1 MYHVNSCVKNIVMM
15 CTCDKHVT
23 NEKPIFVCR
32 EEGRMLS
39 LTKLAPSGKCNVV
52 TDIPKIAKIEVPKS
66 QTHHHKEDFFA

>member
-1 MYHVNSCVKNIVMM
+1 
-15 CTCDKHVT
+15 VT